1 MLSNTAIEQ
10 TEMPMATREEIE
22 EAKLTGKVTSCPPGQ
37 GTAPDAKEYGRAQ
50 FKCRCGHAGTMAY
63 PKLFKMLRRK
73 PLRLR
78 CERCGRVQ
86 R

>member
-1 MLSNTAIEQ
+1 
-10 TEMPMATREEIE
+10 MATSEEID
-22 EAKLTGKVTSCPPGQ
+22 EAKLTGKVTSYPPGR

-50 FKCRCGHAGTMAY
+50 FKCRCGHAGTMPY
-63 PKLFKMLRRK
+63 PMLFKRLRRRK

-78 CERCGRVQ
+78 CERCGRVL